1 MLDLEQR
8 EHFGIMSTDF
18 NKYLA
23 TEVLS
28 EQRTL
33 SYRNLARAQK
43 VHANAAKCMLY
54 EFYETQTKRKPG
66 SLYATYLIA
75 GVKKE
80 QSTQNG
86 IINGIPHDEDEP
98 MPSSPPPFTSSMLD
112 PSQQDSEGGRSVPRK
127 TITLAREEAMEG
139 RTTDIWRY

>member
-1 MLDLEQR
+1 
-8 EHFGIMSTDF
+8 MSTDF
-18 NKYLA
+18 KKYLA
-23 TEVLS
+23 TEILS

-80 QSTQNG
+80 GKSAQAGITNG
-86 IINGIPHDEDEP
+86 VHHDEDEP

-112 PSQQDSEGGRSVPRK
+112 PSQQEIEGGPSIPKK
-127 TITLAREEAMEG
+127 TITLAREEALEG
-139 RTTDIWRY
+139 RATDVWQYGKLT